1 MARRTAWHGA
11 LDDAEPKVFW
21 LDRPDLPEPAP
32 PLLGDEEA
40 ELCIVG
46 GGYTGLWAAI
56 QAKERAPQRDV
67 LVVEGD
73 RVGHGASGRN
83 GGFLDASITHGP
95 ANGLTHFPG
104 EMERLVALGREN
116 YAGMVDSIGRY
127 GIDAH
132 LESTG
137 ELVVATE
144 PYQVPGLA
152 EAVGLRTRFGE
163 DAVLLGRDEVRAEVS
178 SPRVLAGAWQRSNV
192 GLVDPAALALGL
204 ARAAASLGVRIREG
218 SPVVAV
224 KADGNGVR
232 IEGVAGRVRARCVL
246 LATNAFPGL
255 VAPIRR
261 AVAPV
266 YDYVLVTEPLDATR
280 RASIGWANRQGL
292 ADSANRFHYFR
303 LTADD
308 RVLWGGYD
316 AIYHFRGG
324 VDPRHDQRP
333 VTFALLAEQFFD
345 FFPQLEGVRFTHR
358 WGGPIATTSR
368 FCVTFGTALGGRVSY
383 SVGYTG
389 LGVAASRFGAAVALD
404 LLDDP
409 GSELTRLELVASRPF
424 PFPPEP
430 LRWLGVS
437 LTRRAIGRA
446 DRREGKRGPW
456 LRLLD
461 RFGVGFDS

>member
-1 MARRTAWHGA
+1 M
-11 LDDAEPKVFW
+11 
-21 LDRPDLPEPAP
+21 
-32 PLLGDEEA
+32 
-40 ELCIVG
+40 
-46 GGYTGLWAAI
+46 
-56 QAKERAPQRDV
+56 
-67 LVVEGD
+67 
-73 RVGHGASGRN
+73 
-83 GGFLDASITHGP
+83 
-95 ANGLTHFPG
+95 
-104 EMERLVALGREN
+104 
-116 YAGMVDSIGRY
+116 
-127 GIDAH
+127 
-132 LESTG
+132 
-137 ELVVATE
+137 
-144 PYQVPGLA
+144 
-152 EAVGLRTRFGE
+152 
-163 DAVLLGRDEVRAEVS
+163 
-178 SPRVLAGAWQRSNV
+178 
-192 GLVDPAALALGL
+192 
-204 ARAAASLGVRIREG
+204 
-218 SPVVAV
+218 
-224 KADGNGVR
+224 R